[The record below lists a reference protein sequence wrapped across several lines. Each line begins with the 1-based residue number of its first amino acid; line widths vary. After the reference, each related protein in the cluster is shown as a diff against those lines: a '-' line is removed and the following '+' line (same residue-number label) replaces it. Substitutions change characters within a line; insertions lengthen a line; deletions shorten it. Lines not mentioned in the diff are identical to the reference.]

1 MADDTYLTV
10 ARLSE
15 GLYKEKMSK
24 FISFAIPVSTLDEVK
39 ETIARYQK
47 EYYDAR
53 HVCWAYMLG
62 HARTEFRANDNG
74 EPSGTAGKP
83 ILGQINSFGLTD
95 VLIVVVRY
103 FGGIKLGTSGLIE
116 AYRAAAADAIRENEI
131 VERLVED
138 DIRILFEY
146 PFMNDVMRI
155 VKEEGPTVLSQ
166 YFELDCEM
174 TLRQR
179 RSLMSRLRERLSKVE
194 SLRIF
199 VIPSEAGRPTR
210 NPLLSYSQRWRL
222 YSCLP
227 RDSSLYYCSVQNDSY
242 VIPSEAG
249 RLTRNP
255 QLLL

>member
-24 FISFAIPVSTLDEVK
+24 FISFAVPVSTLDEVK
-39 ETIARYQK
+39 EALARYQK

-62 HARTEFRANDNG
+62 AARTEFRANDNG

-83 ILGQINSFGLTD
+83 ILGQINSFGLTN

-116 AYRAAAADAIRENEI
+116 AYRAAAAEAIRANEI
-131 VERLVED
+131 IECLVED
-138 DIRILFEY
+138 DVRIFFEY

-155 VKEEGPTVLSQ
+155 VKEENVAIISQ
-166 YFELDCEM
+166 YFDLDCDM

-179 RSLMSRLRERLSKVE
+179 RTMLPRLRERLSKVE
-194 SLRIF
+194 SLRF
-199 VIPSEAGRPTR
+199 AEQGSMR
-210 NPLLSYSQRWRL
+210 
-222 YSCLP
+222 
-227 RDSSLYYCSVQNDSY
+227 
-242 VIPSEAG
+242 
-249 RLTRNP
+249 
-255 QLLL
+255 